1 MVRFSI
7 LAMAAVMLMAIWPAD
22 HADARRFGG
31 GLSFGSHHRSFS
43 SSHARTPSRAATT
56 QAGSRSAATGAHPPR
71 RSGWMGAIVGLAMGG
86 LLGAMLFGGAFNG
99 INLMDIVV
107 IGAIGFGLMW
117 WFRRKAEQMA
127 SQQGG
132 YANATAAGDNHNYF
146 APESEGSGNST
157 QGHTAQPDIDRKQF
171 LDAARAIFVRMQG
184 AWDQQDLDDIR
195 RFCLPE
201 VVTHVEQQLQQ
212 QQGQRNIT
220 EVVTLEANLLDSWM
234 ESGNEWAAVS
244 FTAMMK
250 EQTLTSNGDLLETS
264 DARVQETW
272 TFRHDPRS
280 DDPTW
285 FVAGIAQ
292 Q

>member
-1 MVRFSI
+1 MARFSLMI
-7 LAMAAVMLMAIWPAD
+7 LAAVMVMAVWPAD

-31 GLSFGSHHRSFS
+31 GLSFGSHHRAFAP
-43 SSHARTPSRAATT
+43 SHARAPSRHATT
-56 QAGSRSAATGAHPPR
+56 QRGSRPTAGMQPPR
-71 RSGWMGAIVGLAMGG
+71 RSGWMGAIAGLAMGG

-117 WFRRKAEQMA
+117 WFRRKAEALAAQQA
-127 SQQGG
+127 S
-132 YANATAAGDNHNYF
+132 YANAAADSGNRNYF
-146 APESEGSGNST
+146 APDTDASGTAT
-157 QGHTAQPDIDRKQF
+157 QPDTAKPDIDRRQF
-171 LDAARAIFVRMQG
+171 LDAARAIFVRMQS
-184 AWDQQDLDDIR
+184 AWDQQDLDEIR

-201 VVTHVEQQLQQ
+201 VVAHVEQQLRQ

-220 EVVTLEANLLDSWM
+220 EVVTLDAELLDSWI
-234 ESGNEWAAVS
+234 ESGDEWAAVA

-250 EQTLTSNGDLLETS
+250 EETLASDGQLLETAN
-264 DARVQETW
+264 ARVEEIW

-292 Q
+292 QP